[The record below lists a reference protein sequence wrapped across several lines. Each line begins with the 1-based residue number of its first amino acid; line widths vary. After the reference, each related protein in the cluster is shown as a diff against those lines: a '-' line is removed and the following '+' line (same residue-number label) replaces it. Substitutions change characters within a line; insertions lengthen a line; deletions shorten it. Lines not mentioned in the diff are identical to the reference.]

1 MYNKTL
7 AVVKVILLFTKHKQK
22 NVYLIGILSKSTRV
36 QNPSD
41 FSFNK

>member
-22 NVYLIGILSKSTRV
+22 NVYLIIAVNRIVIK
-36 QNPSD
+36 
-41 FSFNK
+41 